1 MLRLIAQS
9 FRGDIRSMTTKFGLA
24 QPVRRVEDPR
34 LLKGAGRYTDDVV
47 LPAMLFGVVLRSPHA
62 AATITRIDTAA
73 AGSLPG
79 VKAIYTAAD
88 LKADGVGPLPCAAPV
103 ENRDGTPMASPPHPV
118 LADGAVRHVGDPVAF
133 IVAENTKAGRDA
145 AEAIEVD
152 YDILPS
158 STDPATTMEAGKPL
172 VWPDVK
178 NNLCFD
184 WEIGD
189 KAATEAAF
197 AKAAHVTRL
206 TIVNNRIVVSS
217 IEARAAVADYD
228 AATGRWTLYANTQ
241 GGWLVKNLIGPLFGT
256 EPDRFRVITP
266 DVGGG
271 FGMKLFLYAEHV
283 LTCFAARKLGQ
294 PVKWAA
300 ERGEAFVCDT
310 QGRDNVTLGELAID
324 ADGKFLALRTRNISN
339 MGAYLSTFAP
349 YIPTYAGTGV
359 LSSVYGFQA
368 IYANVLGVFTNTVP
382 VDAYRGAGRPES
394 NYLVERLVDA
404 AASEL
409 GIDRVDLRR
418 RNMVLPSA
426 MPHSTPVGKTY
437 DSGDFRII
445 LDAGLKT
452 MDYAG
457 FAARRATAAAAGKRR
472 GLGLA
477 YYLEATGG
485 DPTERAEIRFA
496 DDGFVDVYVGTQS
509 TGQGHETAYVQL
521 TADRLGIDGEK
532 IRIRQGDTDTIPVGG
547 GTGGARSLYSEGQA
561 ILLTSDSVITKGK
574 QAAAEMLEAAV
585 ADIAF
590 ADGRFSIVGTDRGV
604 DILTLAATQR
614 QKAASGQPATL
625 LDAAEIAAIDAHTFP
640 NGCHI
645 AEVEVDP
652 DTGVVELV
660 RYSVSD
666 DVGKAINPLIVRGQ
680 VAGGVA
686 QGFGQAVLE
695 RTVYDPDSGQLLS
708 GSFMD
713 YALPR
718 ANELPDIEV
727 ELLEVPCATNPLG
740 VKGAG
745 EAGAV
750 GSPPAVINAIIDAL
764 QGDGVQHIDMP
775 ATPERVWRALAM
787 AKAA

>member
-1 MLRLIAQS
+1 MP
-9 FRGDIRSMTTKFGLA
+9 TTKFGLA
-24 QPVRRVEDPR
+24 QPVRRVEDTR
-34 LLKGAGRYTDDVV
+34 LLKGAGRYTGDIL
-47 LPAMLFGVVLRSPHA
+47 LPGMLFGIVLRSPHA
-62 AATITRIDTAA
+62 AATITRLDTEAA
-73 AGSLPG
+73 AKLPG
-79 VKAIYTAAD
+79 VAGVYTAAD
-88 LKADGVGPLPCAAPV
+88 LKADGVGPLPCAALV
-103 ENRDGTPMASPPHPV
+103 ENRDGSPQAAPPHPV
-118 LADGAVRHVGDPVAF
+118 LAEGAVRHVGDPVAF
-133 IVAENTKAGRDA
+133 VVAHSIQQARDA

-158 STDPATTMEAGKPL
+158 ITDLSTAMDANQTL
-172 VWPDVK
+172 VWPEVK
-178 NNLCFD
+178 HNLAFD

-189 KAATEAAF
+189 KSATEAEF
-197 AKAAHVTRL
+197 AKAAHVTKR
-206 TIVNNRIVVSS
+206 TIVNNRIIVNS
-217 IEARAAVADYD
+217 IEARAALADFD
-228 AATGRWTLYANTQ
+228 SATGRWTLYANTQ
-241 GGWLVKNLIGPLFGT
+241 GGWLIKNLIGPLFGT
-256 EPDRFRVITP
+256 DPEKFRIVTP

-283 LTCFAARKLGQ
+283 LTCYAARKLGR

-300 ERGEAFVCDT
+300 DRGEAFLCDT
-310 QGRDNVTLGELAID
+310 QGRDNLTLGELAIG

-349 YIPTYAGTGV
+349 YIPTFAGTSV
-359 LSSVYGFQA
+359 LASVYGFKA

-382 VDAYRGAGRPES
+382 VDAYRGAGRPEA

-409 GIDRVDLRR
+409 GIDKVELRR
-418 RNMVLPSA
+418 RNMVSPDA
-426 MPHSTPVGKTY
+426 MPHSTPVGKIY
-437 DSGDFRII
+437 DSGDFRIV
-445 LDAGLKT
+445 LDTATKR

-457 FAARRATAAAAGKRR
+457 FPARKAAAVAQGKRR

-521 TADRLGIDGEK
+521 TAHNLGIDGEK

-561 ILLTSDSVITKGK
+561 ILLTSESVIKKGK
-574 QAAAEMLEAAV
+574 QAAAEELEAAI

-590 ADGRFSIVGTDRGV
+590 AGGRFSIVGTDRGI
-604 DILTLAATQR
+604 DIVVLAATQR
-614 QKAASGQPATL
+614 KKAAAGEPATL
-625 LDAAEIAAIDAHTFP
+625 LDAAEIAPIDAHTFP
-640 NGCHI
+640 NGCHM
-645 AEVEVDP
+645 AEVEIDP
-652 DTGVVELV
+652 ETGVVELV
-660 RYSVSD
+660 RYSVCD
-666 DVGKAINPLIVRGQ
+666 DFGKTVNPLIVRGQ

-695 RTVYDPDSGQLLS
+695 HTVYDPSSGQLLS
-708 GSFMD
+708 GSLMD

-718 ANELPDIEV
+718 ANEFPDIEV
-727 ELLEVPCATNPLG
+727 ELLEIPCASNPLG

-750 GSPPAVINAIIDAL
+750 GSPPAMINAIIDAL
-764 QGDGVQHIDMP
+764 SGDGVTHIDMP
-775 ATPERVWRALAM
+775 ATPERVWRALGM
-787 AKAA
+787 AKVA

>member
-1 MLRLIAQS
+1 
-9 FRGDIRSMTTKFGLA
+9 MTATKFGLA

-34 LLKGAGRYTDDVV
+34 LLKGAGRYTDDIV
-47 LPAMLFGVVLRSPHA
+47 LPDMLFGVVLRSPHA
-62 AATITRIDTAA
+62 AATITRLDVEAA
-73 AGSLPG
+73 AKLPG
-79 VKAIYTAAD
+79 IAGVYTAAD
-88 LKADGVGPLPCAAPV
+88 LKADGVGPLPCAALV
-103 ENRDGTPMASPPHPV
+103 ENRDGTPQAAPPHPV
-118 LADGAVRHVGDPVAF
+118 LAEGVVRHVGDPVAF
-133 IVAENTKAGRDA
+133 VVASTIKQARDA

-158 STDPATTMEAGKPL
+158 ITDLPTAMDKGGVL
-172 VWPDVK
+172 VWPEVK
-178 NNLCFD
+178 HNLAFD

-189 KAATEAAF
+189 KAATEAEF
-197 AKAAHVTRL
+197 AKAAHVTKL
-206 TIVNNRIVVSS
+206 TIVNNRIIVNS
-217 IEARAAVADYD
+217 IEARAALADFD
-228 AATGRWTLYANTQ
+228 SATGRWTLYANTQ

-256 EPDRFRVITP
+256 DPENFRIITP

-283 LTCFAARKLGQ
+283 LTCFAARKLGR

-300 ERGEAFVCDT
+300 ERGEAFLCDT
-310 QGRDNVTLGELAID
+310 QGRDNLTLGELAID
-324 ADGKFLALRTRNISN
+324 ANGLFLALRTRNVSN

-359 LSSVYGFQA
+359 LSSVYGFKA

-404 AASEL
+404 AAREL
-409 GIDRVDLRR
+409 GIDKVELRR

-426 MPHSTPVGKTY
+426 MPHSTPVGKSY
-437 DSGDFRII
+437 DSGDFRIV
-445 LDAGLKT
+445 LDAATKR

-457 FAARRATAAAAGKRR
+457 FAGRRAAAAKQGKRR

-521 TADRLGIDGEK
+521 TADFLGIDGER

-561 ILLTSDSVITKGK
+561 ILLTSESVIKKGK
-574 QAAAEMLEAAV
+574 QAAAEELEAAV

-590 ADGRFSIVGTDRGV
+590 AEGRFSIVGTDRGI
-604 DILTLAATQR
+604 DIVTLAATQR
-614 QKAASGQPATL
+614 KKAAAGQAATL

-640 NGCHI
+640 NGCHM

-652 DTGVVELV
+652 ETGTVELI
-660 RYSVSD
+660 RYSVCD
-666 DVGKAINPLIVRGQ
+666 DFGKTVNPLIVRGQ

-686 QGFGQAVLE
+686 QGYGQAVLE
-695 RTVYDPDSGQLLS
+695 HTVYDRSSGQLLS
-708 GSFMD
+708 GSLLD

-718 ANELPDIEV
+718 ANEFPDIEV
-727 ELLEVPCATNPLG
+727 ELLEIPCASNPLG

-764 QGDGVQHIDMP
+764 SGDGVTHIDMP
-775 ATPERVWRALAM
+775 ATPERVWRAMAL

>member
-1 MLRLIAQS
+1 
-9 FRGDIRSMTTKFGLA
+9 MTTKFGLA

-34 LLKGAGRYTDDVV
+34 LLKGDGRYTDDIV
-47 LPAMLFGVVLRSPHA
+47 LPGMLHGIVLRSPHA
-62 AATITRIDTAA
+62 AGRITRSDTAA
-73 AGSLPG
+73 AAALPG
-79 VKAIYTAAD
+79 VRAIYTAAD
-88 LKADGVGPLPCAAPV
+88 LAADGIGTLPCAAPV
-103 ENRDGTPMASPPHPV
+103 QNKDGSAMASPPHPV

-133 IVAENTKAGRDA
+133 IVADTAKQARDA
-145 AEAIEVD
+145 AELIEVD

-158 STDPATTMEAGKPL
+158 ATDLGSAMDAGSAA
-172 VWPDVK
+172 VWPESG
-178 NNLCFD
+178 NNVVFD
-184 WEIGD
+184 WDIGD
-189 KAATEAAF
+189 KAATDAEF
-197 AKAAHVTRL
+197 AKAAHVTKL
-206 TIVNNRIVVSS
+206 TVVNNRIVVASM
-217 IEARAAVADYD
+217 EARAAIADYD
-228 AATGRWTLYANTQ
+228 TATGRWTLYANTQ
-241 GGWLVKNLIGPLFGT
+241 GGWLIKNLIGPLFGT

-283 LTCFAARKLGQ
+283 LTCFAARKLAC
-294 PVKWAA
+294 PVKWASDRA
-300 ERGEAFVCDT
+300 EAFLCDT
-310 QGRDNVTLGELAID
+310 QGRDNITLGELAID
-324 ADGKFLALRTRNISN
+324 AEGKFTALRTRNISN

-349 YIPTYAGTGV
+349 YIPTYAGTSV
-359 LSSVYGFQA
+359 LSSIYGFRA

-382 VDAYRGAGRPES
+382 VDAYRGAGRPEA

-404 AASEL
+404 AAREL
-409 GIDRVDLRR
+409 GIDRVELRR
-418 RNMVLPSA
+418 RNMVPPSA

-437 DSGDFRII
+437 DSGDFRIV
-445 LDAGLKT
+445 LDAALAQ

-457 FAARRATAAAAGKRR
+457 FAVRRAASAAKGKRR
-472 GLGLA
+472 GIGLA

-496 DDGFVDVYVGTQS
+496 EDGFVDVYVGTQS

-521 TADRLGIDGEK
+521 TATQLGIDGEK

-561 ILLTSDSVITKGK
+561 ILLTAESVINKGK
-574 QAAAEMLEAAV
+574 RAAAEVLEAAV

-590 ADGRFSIVGTDRGV
+590 ADGRFSIVGTDRGMDIV
-604 DILTLAATQR
+604 DLAATQR
-614 QKAASGQPATL
+614 RKVAAGQTAVT
-625 LDAAEIAAIDAHTFP
+625 LDAAEIAPIDNHTFP
-640 NGCHI
+640 NGCHM

-660 RYSVSD
+660 RYGVAD
-666 DVGKAINPLIVRGQ
+666 DFGKTVNPLIVRGQ

-695 RTVYDPDSGQLLS
+695 HTVYDPASGQLLS
-708 GSFMD
+708 GSLMD
-713 YALPR
+713 YALAR
-718 ANELPDIEV
+718 ADDFPDIEI
-727 ELLEVPCATNPLG
+727 ELLEVPCASNPLG

-750 GSPPAVINAIIDAL
+750 GSPPALINAIIDAL
-764 QGDGVQHIDMP
+764 GPDGVTQLDMP
-775 ATPERVWRALAM
+775 ATPERVWRAIAM

>member
-1 MLRLIAQS
+1 MSATTGTTKS
-9 FRGDIRSMTTKFGLA
+9 GTTKFGVA

-34 LLKGAGRYTDDVV
+34 LLKGGGRYTDDIA
-47 LPAMLFGVVLRSPHA
+47 LPGMLHGVVLRSPHA
-62 AATITRIDTAA
+62 AAKITRIDTAA
-73 AGSLPG
+73 AAKLPG
-79 VKAIYTAAD
+79 VRGVYTSAD
-88 LKADGVGPLPCAAPV
+88 LKKDGVSPLPCAALV
-103 ENRDGTPMASPPHPV
+103 ENRDGTPQAAPPHPA
-118 LADGAVRHVGDPVAF
+118 LAEGMVRHVGDPVAF
-133 IVAENTKAGRDA
+133 IVADTVKQGRDA

-152 YDILPS
+152 YDILPAI
-158 STDPATTMEAGKPL
+158 TDPATAMDKGQTR
-172 VWPDVK
+172 VWPEVEH
-178 NNLCFD
+178 NLAFD

-189 KAATEAAF
+189 KKATETQF
-197 AKAAHVTRL
+197 AKAAHITRL
-206 TIVNNRIVVSS
+206 TVVNNRIVVNSL
-217 IEARAAVADYD
+217 EARAALADFD
-228 AATGRWTLYANTQ
+228 SAQGRWTLYANTQ
-241 GGWLVKNLIGPLFGT
+241 GGWLVKNLIGPVFGVD
-256 EPDRFRVITP
+256 PNQFRVVTP

-283 LTCFAARKLGQ
+283 LTCYASRKLGR

-300 ERGEAFVCDT
+300 ERGEAFLCDT

-324 ADGKFLALRTRNISN
+324 KDGTFLALRTRNISN

-359 LSSVYGFQA
+359 LASVYGFKA
-368 IYANVLGVFTNTVP
+368 VYANVLGVFTNTVP

-404 AASEL
+404 AAREL
-409 GIDRVDLRR
+409 GVDRVELRR
-418 RNMVLPSA
+418 KNMVTPDL
-426 MPHSTPVGKTY
+426 MPHQTPVGKNY
-437 DSGDFRII
+437 DSGDFRVV
-445 LDAGLKT
+445 LDEAVKR
-452 MDYAG
+452 MNYAG
-457 FAARRATAAAAGKRR
+457 FAARRAEAKARGKRR
-472 GLGLA
+472 GLGLS

-485 DPTERAEIRFA
+485 DATERAEIRFA

-521 TADRLGIDGEK
+521 TAANLGIDGER

-561 ILLTSDSVITKGK
+561 ILKTSATVIDKGK
-574 QAAAEMLEAAV
+574 QAASEELEAAV
-585 ADIAF
+585 ADITF
-590 ADGRFSIVGTDRGV
+590 TNGRFTIAGTDRGI
-604 DILTLAATQR
+604 DILALAEAQR
-614 QKAASGQPATL
+614 KKKAAGQNATL
-625 LDAAEIAAIDAHTFP
+625 LDAAEIADIPAHTFP
-640 NGCHI
+640 NGCHM
-645 AEVEVDP
+645 AEVEIDP
-652 DTGVVELV
+652 ETGTVELI
-660 RYSVSD
+660 RYSVCD

-718 ANELPDIEV
+718 ANEFPDIEV
-727 ELLEVPCATNPLG
+727 ELLEVPCASNPLG

-764 QGDGVQHIDMP
+764 AEDGVTHIDMP
-775 ATPERVWRALAM
+775 ATPERVWRAMSM

>member
-1 MLRLIAQS
+1 MT
-9 FRGDIRSMTTKFGLA
+9 TTKFGLA

-34 LLKGAGRYTDDVV
+34 LLKGAGRYTDDIV
-47 LPAMLFGVVLRSPHA
+47 LPGMLFGIVLRSPHA
-62 AATITRIDTAA
+62 AAAITRLETAA
-73 AGSLPG
+73 AAAMPG
-79 VKAIYTAAD
+79 VAGVYTAAD
-88 LKADGVGPLPCAAPV
+88 LAADGVGPLPCAALV
-103 ENRDGTPMASPPHPV
+103 QNRDGSPQAAPPHPV
-118 LADGAVRHVGDPVAF
+118 LAEGAVRHVGDPVAF
-133 IVAENTKAGRDA
+133 IVAESMTQARDA
-145 AEAIEVD
+145 AEAVEVD

-158 STDPATTMEAGKPL
+158 ITDLPAAMDKGMTL

-178 NNLCFD
+178 HNLAFD

-189 KAATEAAF
+189 KVATEVEF
-197 AKAAHVTRL
+197 AKAAHVTKL
-206 TIVNNRIVVSS
+206 TIVNNRIVVNS
-217 IEARAAVADYD
+217 IEARAALADFD
-228 AATGRWTLYANTQ
+228 STTGRWTLYANTQ
-241 GGWLVKNLIGPLFGT
+241 GGWLVKNLIGPQFGT
-256 EPDRFRVITP
+256 GPEKFRIITP

-283 LTCFAARKLGQ
+283 LTCFAARKLGR

-300 ERGEAFVCDT
+300 DRAESFLCDT
-310 QGRDNVTLGELAID
+310 QGRDNVTLGELAVD
-324 ADGKFLALRTRNISN
+324 ADGKFLALRTRNVSN

-349 YIPTYAGTGV
+349 YIPTYAGTSV
-359 LSSVYGFQA
+359 LASVYGFKA

-382 VDAYRGAGRPES
+382 VDAYRGAGRPEA

-404 AASEL
+404 AAREL
-409 GIDRVDLRR
+409 GIDKVELRR
-418 RNMVLPSA
+418 RNMVLPAA

-437 DSGDFRII
+437 DSGDFRLV
-445 LDAGLKT
+445 LDAATKR

-457 FAARRATAAAAGKRR
+457 FPARRAAAAAVGKRR

-521 TADRLGIDGEK
+521 TAHNLGIDGDK

-561 ILLTSDSVITKGK
+561 ILLTSESVIKKGM
-574 QAAAEMLEAAV
+574 QAAAEELEAAV

-590 ADGRFSIVGTDRGV
+590 AAGRFSIVGTDRGI
-604 DILTLAATQR
+604 DIMALAATQR
-614 QKAASGQPATL
+614 EKAAAGESATL
-625 LDAAEIAAIDAHTFP
+625 LDAAEIAPIDAHTFP
-640 NGCHI
+640 NGCHM
-645 AEVEVDP
+645 AEVEIDP
-652 DTGVVELV
+652 ETGVIELV
-660 RYSVSD
+660 RYSVCD
-666 DVGKAINPLIVRGQ
+666 DFGTTVNPLIVRGQ
-680 VAGGVA
+680 VAGGVV
-686 QGFGQAVLE
+686 QGYGQAVLE
-695 RTVYDPDSGQLLS
+695 HTVYDPSSGQLLS
-708 GSFMD
+708 GSLMD

-718 ANELPDIEV
+718 ANEFPDIEV
-727 ELLEVPCATNPLG
+727 ELLEIPCASNPLG

-764 QGDGVQHIDMP
+764 SGDGVTHIDMP
-775 ATPERVWRALAM
+775 ATPERVWRTIAL